1 MIRAGSSKPD
11 RLPVNPVT
19 PVTPGG
25 HGLGVWAAALG
36 SAPRV
41 PADELAA
48 ALVGVDPRDRPSGI
62 ELVVVS
68 AHPDDETLGLGRL
81 AHQWGQSIG
90 PVTGVL
96 ATAGEACVDHVMKR
110 PPGLA
115 ARRVAEWHA
124 ALDELGFISRH
135 VLDLPDGQVGDQEQT
150 LTAALTRIV
159 ADATFGGRAVV
170 LAAPWRADPHPDH
183 RAAGRAAAT
192 VAAAESLPLVEYPV
206 WMTYWAEPTAVE
218 SRGQQLV
225 VVPHDAAAERA
236 HHAACR
242 SFTSQLE
249 PLIAGATPVVP
260 ATMLAHLGEQ
270 LLIVS
275 RDQAAVLSTPGVPA

>member
-1 MIRAGSSKPD
+1 MAGSSTPD
-11 RLPVNPVT
+11 RR

-25 HGLGVWAAALG
+25 HGLGVWAAALRA
-36 SAPRV
+36 APRV
-41 PADELAA
+41 PADGLAA
-48 ALVGVDPRDRPSGI
+48 ALVGLDPRDRPTAIG
-62 ELVVVS
+62 LVVVS

-81 AHQWGQSIG
+81 AHQWGQSVG
-90 PVTGVL
+90 SVTGVL
-96 ATAGEACVDHVMKR
+96 ATAGEACVDHVMQR

-124 ALDELGFISRH
+124 ALDELGFTSRH
-135 VLDLPDGQVGDQEQT
+135 VLDLPDGQVGDQEQR

-159 ADATFGGRAVV
+159 ADATVGGRSVV
-170 LAAPWRADPHPDH
+170 LAAPWRGDPHPDH

-218 SRGQQLV
+218 SRGQLV

-236 HHAACR
+236 HHAACL

-249 PLIAGATPVVP
+249 PLTAGATPVVP

-275 RDQAAVLSTPGVPA
+275 RDLAAVLSITGVPA